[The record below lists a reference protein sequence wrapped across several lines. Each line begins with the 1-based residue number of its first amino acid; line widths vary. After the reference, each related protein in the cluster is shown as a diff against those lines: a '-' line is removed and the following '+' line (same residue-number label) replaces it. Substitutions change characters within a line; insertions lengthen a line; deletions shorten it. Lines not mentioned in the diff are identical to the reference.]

1 MQLKK
6 AIEGQ
11 KQSST
16 STILSEMESSPSLSS
31 SSFSIDNI
39 LKPDKCDSSQEP
51 RSADRALT
59 LAERLADII
68 LEVHY
73 GSSRGKHRR
82 TRTAFTHQQLQILE
96 NTFSKTHYPD
106 VVMREQL
113 AVYINIPESRIQVWF
128 KNRRAKY
135 RKQMKDG
142 EELTTGNEMENKA
155 ALERHFGSHEAPWSP
170 QHFYPGSTGLPF
182 GAGNAVSAQSNYAQY
197 SWPAV
202 PLYTSSPCAC
212 VPSYSENA
220 RRSWSACSACYENS
234 DRKNPLK

>member
-1 MQLKK
+1 
-6 AIEGQ
+6 
-11 KQSST
+11 
-16 STILSEMESSPSLSS
+16 MESDLSS

-39 LKPDKCDSSQEP
+39 LKPDKCDAAQEP

-113 AVYINIPESRIQVWF
+113 AAYINIPESRIQVWF

-142 EELTTGNEMENKA
+142 EELTTSEMENKA
-155 ALERHFGSHEAPWSP
+155 LEHHFNSHDAPWSP
-170 QHFYPGSTGLPF
+170 QHFYTANALPF
-182 GAGNAVSAQSNYAQY
+182 SPGNPVSPQSNFPQY
-197 SWPAV
+197 SWSAV

-212 VPSYSENA
+212 LPPYSDNP
-220 RRSWSACSACYENS
+220 RRSWSCTACYENA
-234 DRKNPLK
+234 DVKGHLQ

>member
-1 MQLKK
+1 
-6 AIEGQ
+6 
-11 KQSST
+11 
-16 STILSEMESSPSLSS
+16 MESDLSS

-39 LKPDKCDSSQEP
+39 LKPDKCDSTQEP

-113 AVYINIPESRIQVWF
+113 AAYINIPESRIQVWF

-142 EELTTGNEMENKA
+142 EELTTSEMENKA
-155 ALERHFGSHEAPWSP
+155 LENHFNSHDAPWSP
-170 QHFYPGSTGLPF
+170 QHFYTTANLPFSPGS
-182 GAGNAVSAQSNYAQY
+182 AVSPHTNFTPY
-197 SWPAV
+197 SWSAV
-202 PLYTSSPCAC
+202 PLYASSPCGC
-212 VPSYSENA
+212 LPPYSDNQ
-220 RRSWSACSACYENS
+220 RRSSWSCTACYENT
-234 DRKNPLK
+234 DVKGHLQ

>member
-1 MQLKK
+1 
-6 AIEGQ
+6 
-11 KQSST
+11 
-16 STILSEMESSPSLSS
+16 MESDLST

-39 LKPDKCDSSQEP
+39 LKPDKCDPSQEP

-113 AVYINIPESRIQVWF
+113 AAYINIPESRIQVWF

-142 EELTTGNEMENKA
+142 EELSTSEIESK
-155 ALERHFGSHEAPWSP
+155 ALEHHFSGHEVPWSP
-170 QHFYPGSTGLPF
+170 QHFYTANSIPFSPGS
-182 GAGNAVSAQSNYAQY
+182 AVTPHSNFAQY
-197 SWPAV
+197 SWSAV

-212 VPSYSENA
+212 LPSYSDNP
-220 RRSWSACSACYENS
+220 RRSWSCTACYDNTDVKS
-234 DRKNPLK
+234 HLQ

>member
-1 MQLKK
+1 
-6 AIEGQ
+6 
-11 KQSST
+11 
-16 STILSEMESSPSLSS
+16 MESAGLSS

-142 EELTTGNEMENKA
+142 EELTTGNEIETK
-155 ALERHFGSHEAPWSP
+155 ALERHFGSHEAPWNP
-170 QHFYPGSTGLPF
+170 QHFYSGSGLSF
-182 GAGNAVSAQSNYAQY
+182 GPGNAVTAQSNFAQY
-197 SWPAV
+197 SWSTV

-212 VPSYSENA
+212 VPSCSENA
-220 RRSWSACSACYENS
+220 RSWSACSVCYENS
-234 DRKNPLK
+234 DRKKHLK